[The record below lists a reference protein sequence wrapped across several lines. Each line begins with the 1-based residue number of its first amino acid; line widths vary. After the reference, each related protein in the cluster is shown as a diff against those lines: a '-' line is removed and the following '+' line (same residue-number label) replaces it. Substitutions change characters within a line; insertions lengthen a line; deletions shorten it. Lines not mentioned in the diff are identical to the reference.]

1 MGNRLKVIRHD
12 GARAFLQ
19 RAEPW
24 LLEREAENNL
34 VLGLAD
40 SLSRST
46 RDYES
51 PLYFATVERDGE
63 VRGCAFRT
71 PPYKLG
77 LTRLPVEAA
86 PLVASSVAEVYDSLP
101 AVLGP
106 PDVARRVGDAWAA
119 LNGVRA
125 VDGMR
130 QRIHSLERV
139 RSQARE
145 AEGGMR
151 LANEGDLALVA
162 SWIRSF
168 LRITGLPDTREPEA
182 RARRL
187 VAARFLAL
195 WVDREPV
202 SMAAFPARTR
212 NTVRVGYV
220 YTPEEYRRRGYASA
234 LVAHVSRHILDSGF
248 RRCILYTDLANPT
261 SNRIYRA
268 IGYRP
273 VQDVMDVRFSLAEA
287 RGDAG
292 LADAPP

>member
-1 MGNRLKVIRHD
+1 MDSRLKVIRHD
-12 GARAFLQ
+12 GPRAFLR

-40 SLSRST
+40 SLARGAE
-46 RDYES
+46 DYES
-51 PLYFATVERDGE
+51 PLYFATVEDGGE

-77 LTRLPVEAA
+77 LTRMPVEAA
-86 PLVASSVAEVYDSLP
+86 SLVATDVAGVYGSLP

-106 PDVARRVGDAWAA
+106 ADVARAVGDAWAA
-119 LNGVRA
+119 LKGVRA

-130 QRIHSLERV
+130 QRVHSLDRV
-139 RSQARE
+139 RCPVRGAAGR
-145 AEGGMR
+145 MR
-151 LANEGDLALVA
+151 LAGEGDLVLAG

-168 LRITGLPDTREPEA
+168 VRTTGLAGMRDPDTRA
-182 RARRL
+182 RQL
-187 VAARFLAL
+187 VAAGFLAL
-195 WVDREPV
+195 WENRVPV

-220 YTPEEYRRRGYASA
+220 YTPDEHRRRGYASA
-234 LVAHVSRHILDSGF
+234 LVAQVSRHILDSGF

-261 SNRIYRA
+261 SNRIYHA

-273 VQDVMDVRFSLAEA
+273 VQDVMDVNFA
-287 RGDAG
+287 
-292 LADAPP
+292 

>member
-1 MGNRLKVIRHD
+1 VGSRLKVIRHD
-12 GARAFLQ
+12 GARAFLR

-40 SLSRST
+40 SLSRSAG
-46 RDYES
+46 DYES
-51 PLYFATVERDGE
+51 PLYFATVERGGE
-63 VRGCAFRT
+63 VEGCGFRT

-77 LTRLPVEAA
+77 LTRMPVEAA
-86 PLVASSVAEVYDSLP
+86 PLVASDVAEIYDSLP

-106 PDVARRVGDAWAA
+106 VDVARRVGEAWAA
-119 LNGVRA
+119 LKGVRA

-130 QRIHSLERV
+130 QRVHSLERV
-139 RSQARE
+139 RSPVRE
-145 AEGGMR
+145 TAGGMR
-151 LANEGDLALVA
+151 LANEGDVA
-162 SWIRSF
+162 VVTSWVRSF
-168 LRITGLPDTREPEA
+168 VRTTGLADMREPEA

-187 VAARFLAL
+187 VASGFLAI
-195 WVDREPV
+195 WIDRVPV

-220 YTPEEYRRRGYASA
+220 YTPDENRRRGYASA
-234 LVAHVSRHILDSGF
+234 PVAQVSRHILDSGV
-248 RRCILYTDLANPT
+248 RRCVLYTDLANPT

-273 VQDVMDVRFSLAEA
+273 VQDVMDVNFP
-287 RGDAG
+287 D
-292 LADAPP
+292 P